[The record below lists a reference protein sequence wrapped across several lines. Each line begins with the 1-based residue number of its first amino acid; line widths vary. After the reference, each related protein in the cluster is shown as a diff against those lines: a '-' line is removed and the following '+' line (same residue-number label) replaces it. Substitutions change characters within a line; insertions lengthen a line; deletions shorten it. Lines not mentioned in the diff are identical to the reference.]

1 MMHTF
6 MMIAALIGLATMLP
20 VGLYVWHTAEEL
32 ADKLSS
38 RAPSLPLLMKVCAYG
53 MAPIISFFPFLV
65 LVLGY
70 VAIVITAGV
79 LIFTGE
85 MNTVSRVL
93 LAFFDA
99 VALIGGIRIAG
110 EYENRRDDRKVRIRP
125 NNAKVR
131 LW

>member
-99 VALIGGIRIAG
+99 V
-110 EYENRRDDRKVRIRP
+110 
-125 NNAKVR
+125 
-131 LW
+131 